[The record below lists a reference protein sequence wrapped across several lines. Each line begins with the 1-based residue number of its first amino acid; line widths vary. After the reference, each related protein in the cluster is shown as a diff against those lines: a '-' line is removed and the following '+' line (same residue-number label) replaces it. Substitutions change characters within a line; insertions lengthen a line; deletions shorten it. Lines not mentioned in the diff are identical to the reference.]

1 MKNYIQPGKMVTAIA
16 PVGGA
21 LSGTAYL
28 IGSLFGVA
36 ATSQAAGE
44 DVEIA
49 TVGVFELP
57 KVAGQ
62 AWAAP
67 FAAVYWDNSAKK
79 ITITASGNKL
89 VGVATKAAGGSATKV
104 NVRLD
109 GAAVV

>member
-1 MKNYIQPGKMVTAIA
+1 MKNYIQPGKMVTATA
-16 PVGGA
+16 PVGGTV
-21 LSGTAYL
+21 SGTAYL

-57 KVAGQ
+57 KVAAQ

-67 FAAVYWDNSAKK
+67 FAAVYWDNAAKNV
-79 ITITASGNKL
+79 TN
-89 VGVATKAAGGSATKV
+89 VAAGNTKIGI
-104 NVRLD
+104 NMKAQ
-109 GAAVV
+109 GAADTVARIRLNGTF